1 VVTPEGKVLDV
12 RRPPCSSVVAVAVA
26 LSAAIALGGCI
37 PSTGVSAD
45 EQAIRATI
53 TRYDELLATGYRSLN
68 MNQMREVASQV
79 QAETEYIHMSSL
91 AEGGIRLDP
100 QLTSLEFVRVSVES
114 TSAQAE
120 TRETWDYRHY
130 SRATGAL
137 VLEQKGLIYH
147 LAWDLSKE
155 TSGTWLVTDVRAI
168 SATATAEP
176 TVLGTTTPVL
186 PQP

>member
-1 VVTPEGKVLDV
+1 M
-12 RRPPCSSVVAVAVA
+12 RRSGRLLAWLLLPLA
-26 LSAAIALGGCI
+26 LSACSPEARL
-37 PSTGVSAD
+37 SA
-45 EQAIRATI
+45 EERAVRTTI
-53 TRYDELLATGYRSLN
+53 DRYDSLLAEGYRSMN
-68 MNQMREVASQV
+68 MNAMREVASRL

-100 QLTSLEFVRVSVES
+100 ELRRLEFVRVSLEA

-137 VLEQKGLIYH
+137 VLEQKGLVY
-147 LAWDLSKE
+147 
-155 TSGTWLVTDVRAI
+155 VTDVRAI
-168 SATATAEP
+168 STTATVEP
-176 TVLGTTTPVL
+176 TVLGTITPVL